1 MQKSII
7 FLFTVMV
14 INGQIMAQC
23 PGKSPFWGLNCFL
36 NSDFIN
42 KFEEVRN
49 KAEQSV
55 RDFKQLAA
63 AEGYSDDD
71 VERVKDAYNASA
83 NNFNNVLYKIKGDL
97 LDRNKRKLIVREPD
111 IYLNEVDVV
120 LRKAKASYANTYQKT
135 VTEVTGGRITATPLL
150 ILLPELIKYG
160 KIAFEIFQKIKAEV
174 KKYNDAMFEQY
185 LVQPN
190 RFHSWD
196 EIN

>member
-1 MQKSII
+1 MKKTII
-7 FLFTVMV
+7 FLFSV
-14 INGQIMAQC
+14 IAFNVQVMAQC

-36 NSDFIN
+36 NSEFIN
-42 KFEEVRN
+42 KFGEVRN

-97 LDRNKRKLIVREPD
+97 LDKNKRKFIVKEPD
-111 IYLNEVDVV
+111 NYLSEVDNL
-120 LRKAKASYANTYQKT
+120 LRKVMNTHANTYQKT
-135 VTEVTGGRITATPLL
+135 VAQVTGGRLTTTALL
-150 ILLPELIKYG
+150 ILLPEIIKYG
-160 KIAFEIFQKIKAEV
+160 KIAFETFQKIKAEV

-185 LVQPN
+185 LIQPN